1 VSAGAPLIAC
11 AGLVKRFGE
20 RQVLGPVDLAL
31 QAGDRLALLGPNG
44 AGKTTL
50 LSLLAGT
57 ADPSEGSVQRP
68 DLREVGVVPQRPALY
83 RRLSA
88 RENLELFARL
98 AQVPEPEAELAE
110 LAAAVALGDALDQP
124 VERLSLGQAQRVNVA
139 IGLLGRPRVVLLDE
153 PTAALDPGH
162 RLALWSML
170 ERVSERGGA
179 VAFATQ
185 NVEEARLAADRV
197 LVLVDGRAAY
207 AGPQEAF
214 WREEAGAVEA
224 AGGHER
230 AFVAFVER
238 ARSAA

>member
-1 VSAGAPLIAC
+1 M
-11 AGLVKRFGE
+11 
-20 RQVLGPVDLAL
+20 LGPIELAL
-31 QAGDRLALLGPNG
+31 QPGDRLALLGPNG

-50 LSLLAGT
+50 LSLLAGS
-57 ADPSEGSVQRP
+57 AEPSGGTVQRP
-68 DLREVGVVPQRPALY
+68 ALLEIGVVPQRPALY

-98 AQVPEPEAELAE
+98 ARVPEPEAELAD
-110 LAAAVALGDALDQP
+110 LAAAVALGDALDRP

-153 PTAALDPGH
+153 PTAALDPEH
-162 RLALWSML
+162 RLALWAML
-170 ERVSERGGA
+170 ERVSGRGGA

-207 AGPQEAF
+207 AGSQEAF
-214 WREEAGAVEA
+214 WSEAGAVDE

-238 ARSAA
+238 VRSAA

>member
-1 VSAGAPLIAC
+1 MSAGAPLIAC
-11 AGLVKRFGE
+11 AGLVKSFGG
-20 RQVLGPVDLAL
+20 RQVLGPIELAL

-50 LSLLAGT
+50 LSLLAGS
-57 ADPSEGSVQRP
+57 AEPSGGSVQRP
-68 DLREVGVVPQRPALY
+68 DVREIGVVPQRLALY
-83 RRLSA
+83 SHLSA

-98 AQVPEPEAELAE
+98 ARVPVPEGELAE
-110 LAAAVALGDALDQP
+110 LTAAVALDDALDRP
-124 VERLSLGQAQRVNVA
+124 VETLSLGQAQRVNVA

-162 RLALWSML
+162 RLALWAML

-185 NVEEARLAADRV
+185 NVEEARLAAERV
-197 LVLVDGRAAY
+197 LVLVDGRCAY
-207 AGPQEAF
+207 AGPQDAF
-214 WREEAGAVEA
+214 WREAGAVDG

-230 AFVAFVER
+230 AFVAYVER
-238 ARSAA
+238 SRSAA

>member
-1 VSAGAPLIAC
+1 LI
-11 AGLVKRFGE
+11 KSFGG
-20 RQVLGPVDLAL
+20 RQVLGPIELAL
-31 QAGDRLALLGPNG
+31 RGGERLALLGPNG

-50 LSLLAGT
+50 LSLLAGSGEPT
-57 ADPSEGSVQRP
+57 AGTVQRP
-68 DLREVGVVPQRPALY
+68 DLSAIGVVPQRPALY

-88 RENLELFARL
+88 RENLVLFARL
-98 AQVPEPEAELAE
+98 AQVPDPGAEIAELS
-110 LAAAVALGDALDQP
+110 AAVALGDALDRP

-139 IGLLGRPRVVLLDE
+139 IGLLGSPQIVLLDE

-162 RLALWSML
+162 RLALWALL
-170 ERVSERGGA
+170 ERVSARGGA

-197 LVLVDGRAAY
+197 LVLVDGRTAF
-207 AGPQEAF
+207 AGSQAAF
-214 WREEAGAVEA
+214 WSEAGAVDE

-238 ARSAA
+238 FRSGA

>member
-1 VSAGAPLIAC
+1 VSAATALIAC
-11 AGLVKRFGE
+11 AGLSKSFGG
-20 RQVLGPVDLAL
+20 RQVLGPVDLSL
-31 QAGDRLALLGPNG
+31 RAGQRLALLGPNG

-50 LSLLAGT
+50 LSLLAGS
-57 ADPSEGSVQRP
+57 AEPSAGTVQRP
-68 DLREVGVVPQRPALY
+68 GLAEIGVVPQRPALY

-98 AQVPEPEAELAE
+98 ARLPDATAQIAELT
-110 LAAAVALGDALDQP
+110 AAVALGEALDRP

-139 IGLLGRPRVVLLDE
+139 VGLLGRPSVVLLDE

-162 RLALWSML
+162 RLALWALL

-185 NVEEARLAADRV
+185 NVEEARLAADSV
-197 LVLVDGRAAY
+197 LVLVEGRTAY
-207 AGPQEAF
+207 SGPQDAF
-214 WREEAGAVEA
+214 WREAGAVEE
-224 AGGHER
+224 AGGHEH

-238 ARSAA
+238 VRGGA

>member
-11 AGLVKRFGE
+11 AGLVKSFAG
-20 RQVLGPVDLAL
+20 RQVLGPIDLAL
-31 QAGDRLALLGPNG
+31 RPGDRLALLGPNG

-50 LSLLAGT
+50 LSLLAGSAEPT
-57 ADPSEGSVQRP
+57 AGRVEGSA
-68 DLREVGVVPQRPALY
+68 LGEIGLVPQRPALY
-83 RRLSA
+83 RRLTA

-98 AQVPEPEAELAE
+98 ARVPAPEVELAD
-110 LAAAVALGDALDQP
+110 LIAAVALGDAVDRP
-124 VERLSLGQAQRVNVA
+124 VERLSLGQVQRVNVA

-153 PTAALDPGH
+153 PTAALDPEH
-162 RLALWSML
+162 RLALWAML
-170 ERVSERGGA
+170 ERVGDRGGA

-185 NVEEARLAADRV
+185 NVEEARLAADLV

-214 WREEAGAVEA
+214 WSEAGGVDE
-224 AGGHER
+224 AGGHDR

>member
-1 VSAGAPLIAC
+1 MSAVAPLIAC
-11 AGLVKRFGE
+11 AGLVKSFGG
-20 RQVLGPVDLAL
+20 RQVLGPIELAL
-31 QAGDRLALLGPNG
+31 QPGDRLALLGPNG

-50 LSLLAGT
+50 LSLLAGS
-57 ADPSEGSVQRP
+57 AEPSGGTVQRP
-68 DLREVGVVPQRPALY
+68 ALLEIGVVPQRPALY

-98 AQVPEPEAELAE
+98 ARVPEPEAELAD
-110 LAAAVALGDALDQP
+110 LAAAVALGDALDRP

-153 PTAALDPGH
+153 PTAALDPEH
-162 RLALWSML
+162 RLALWAML
-170 ERVSERGGA
+170 ERVSGRGGA

-207 AGPQEAF
+207 AGSQEAF
-214 WREEAGAVEA
+214 WSEAGAVDE

-238 ARSAA
+238 VRSAA

>member
-1 VSAGAPLIAC
+1 VSAPAPLIAC
-11 AGLVKRFGE
+11 AGLIKSFGG
-20 RQVLGPVDLAL
+20 RRVLGPIELAL
-31 QAGDRLALLGPNG
+31 RAGERLALLGPNG

-50 LSLLAGT
+50 LSLLAGS
-57 ADPSEGSVQRP
+57 AQPSEGSVQRP
-68 DLREVGVVPQRPALY
+68 ALREIGVVPQRPALY

-88 RENLELFARL
+88 RENLALFAGL
-98 AQVPEPEAELAE
+98 AGVPDAAAEIAELT
-110 LAAAVALGDALDQP
+110 AAVALGDAIDRP

-139 IGLLGRPRVVLLDE
+139 VGLLGRPQVVLLDE

-162 RLALWSML
+162 RLALWSLL

-185 NVEEARLAADRV
+185 NVEEARLAADDV
-197 LVLVDGRAAY
+197 LVLVEGRCVY
-207 AGPQEAF
+207 AGPQAAF
-214 WREEAGAVEA
+214 WREAGAVEE

-238 ARSAA
+238 TGAAA

>member
-1 VSAGAPLIAC
+1 VSAGAALIGC
-11 AGLVKRFGE
+11 AGLIKRFGE

-31 QAGDRLALLGPNG
+31 QPGDRLALLGPNG

-50 LSLLAGT
+50 LSLLAGS
-57 ADPSEGSVQRP
+57 AQPSEGSVQRP
-68 DLREVGVVPQRPALY
+68 DLREIGVVPQRPALY

-98 AQVPEPEAELAE
+98 ARVPEPEAELAE
-110 LAAAVALGDALDQP
+110 LAAAVTLGDDLDRP
-124 VERLSLGQAQRVNVA
+124 VERLSLGQTQRVNVA

-179 VAFATQ
+179 FVFATQ

-197 LVLVDGRAAY
+197 LVLVDGRAAF

-214 WREEAGAVEA
+214 WQEAGAVDA

-238 ARSAA
+238 VRSAA

>member
-1 VSAGAPLIAC
+1 MSADAPLIAC
-11 AGLVKRFGE
+11 AGLVKSFGG
-20 RQVLGPVDLAL
+20 RRVLGPVDLAL
-31 QAGDRLALLGPNG
+31 AAGDRVALLGPNG

-50 LSLLAGT
+50 LSLLAGS
-57 ADPSEGSVQRP
+57 AEPSAGEVRRP
-68 DLREVGVVPQRPALY
+68 ELREIGVVPQRPALY

-98 AQVPEPEAELAE
+98 AGVPEPEAELAD
-110 LAAAVALGDALDQP
+110 LSAAVALGDALDRP

-139 IGLLGRPRVVLLDE
+139 IGLLGKPSVVLLDE

-162 RLALWSML
+162 RLALWAML

-197 LVLVDGRAAY
+197 LVLVEGRCAY
-207 AGPQEAF
+207 AGPQDAF
-214 WREEAGAVEA
+214 WREAGAVDE

>member
-1 VSAGAPLIAC
+1 VSADAPLIAC
-11 AGLVKRFGE
+11 AGLVKRFGA

-31 QAGDRLALLGPNG
+31 HAGDRLALLGPNG

-50 LSLLAGT
+50 LSLLAGS
-57 ADPSEGSVQRP
+57 AEASAGSVQRP
-68 DLREVGVVPQRPALY
+68 EQREIGVVPQRPALY

-98 AQVPEPEAELAE
+98 ADVPEPEAELAE
-110 LAAAVALGDALDQP
+110 LIAAVALGDEVDRP

-153 PTAALDPGH
+153 PSAALDPGH
-162 RLALWSML
+162 RLALWALL
-170 ERVSERGGA
+170 ERVGERGGA
-179 VAFATQ
+179 FAFATQ

-197 LVLVDGRAAY
+197 LVLIDGRCAY
-207 AGPQEAF
+207 AGAQDAF
-214 WREEAGAVEA
+214 WSEAGAVAE

-238 ARSAA
+238 TRSAA

>member
-1 VSAGAPLIAC
+1 VSADAPLLAC
-11 AGLVKRFGE
+11 AGLVKSFGG
-20 RQVLGPVDLAL
+20 RRVLGPVDLAL
-31 QAGDRLALLGPNG
+31 GAGDRLALLGPNG

-50 LSLLAGT
+50 LSLLAGS
-57 ADPSEGSVQRP
+57 AEPSAGDIQRP
-68 DLREVGVVPQRPALY
+68 ELREIGVVPQRPALY

-98 AQVPEPEAELAE
+98 AGVPDVEAELAE
-110 LAAAVALGDALDQP
+110 LSAAVALGDALERP

-162 RLALWSML
+162 RLALWAML

-197 LVLVDGRAAY
+197 LVLVEGQCAY
-207 AGPQEAF
+207 AGAQDEF
-214 WREEAGAVEA
+214 WREAGAVDE

-238 ARSAA
+238 RRRAA

>member
-1 VSAGAPLIAC
+1 VSAAAPLIAC
-11 AGLVKRFGE
+11 AGLVKSFGG
-20 RQVLGPVDLAL
+20 RQVLGPIDVAL

-50 LSLLAGT
+50 LSLLAGS
-57 ADPSEGSVQRP
+57 AEAGGGSVQRP
-68 DLREVGVVPQRPALY
+68 ALRDIGVVPQRLAIY
-83 RRLSA
+83 RHLSA
-88 RENLELFARL
+88 RENLQLFARL
-98 AQVPEPEAELAE
+98 ARVPEPEAELDE
-110 LAAAVALGDALDQP
+110 LTAAVALGDALDRP
-124 VERLSLGQAQRVNVA
+124 VDRLSLGQAQRVNVA

-162 RLALWSML
+162 RLALWAML

-197 LVLVDGRAAY
+197 LVLVEGRCAY
-207 AGPQEAF
+207 SGPQEAF
-214 WREEAGAVEA
+214 WREAGAVDE

-238 ARSAA
+238 TRSAA

>member
-1 VSAGAPLIAC
+1 MSADPPLIAC
-11 AGLVKRFGE
+11 AGLVKSFGG
-20 RQVLGPVDLAL
+20 RQVLGPIELAL
-31 QAGDRLALLGPNG
+31 HAGDRLALLGPNG

-50 LSLLAGT
+50 LSLLAGSSE
-57 ADPSEGSVQRP
+57 PSAGSVQRP
-68 DLREVGVVPQRPALY
+68 RLREIGVVPQRPALY

-88 RENLELFARL
+88 RENLALFARL
-98 AQVPEPEAELAE
+98 ARVPEPEAELAD
-110 LAAAVALGDALDQP
+110 LSDAVALGDALDRP

-153 PTAALDPGH
+153 PTAALDPEH
-162 RLALWSML
+162 RLALWTML

-197 LVLVDGRAAY
+197 LVLVDGRAAF
-207 AGPQEAF
+207 AGPQDAF
-214 WREEAGAVEA
+214 WSEA
-224 AGGHER
+224 APLGGPGGHER

>member
-1 VSAGAPLIAC
+1 MSAGAPLIAC
-11 AGLVKRFGE
+11 AGLAKSFGG

-31 QAGDRLALLGPNG
+31 QPGDRLALLGPNG

-50 LSLLAGT
+50 LSLLAGSAEPT
-57 ADPSEGSVQRP
+57 AGSVQRP
-68 DLREVGVVPQRPALY
+68 ALQEIGVVPQRLALY
-83 RRLSA
+83 RQLSA

-98 AQVPEPEAELAE
+98 ARISEPEAEIAD
-110 LAAAVALGDALDQP
+110 LAAVVALGDALDRP

-139 IGLLGRPRVVLLDE
+139 IGLLGSPLVVLLDE
-153 PTAALDPGH
+153 PTAALDPEH
-162 RLALWSML
+162 RLALWAML

-207 AGPQEAF
+207 AGAQEAF
-214 WREEAGAVEA
+214 WVEAGAVDD

-238 ARSAA
+238 VRSAA

>member
-1 VSAGAPLIAC
+1 MSAATALIAC
-11 AGLVKRFGE
+11 AGLSKSFGG
-20 RQVLGPVDLAL
+20 RQVLGPVDLSL
-31 QAGDRLALLGPNG
+31 RAGQRLALLGPNG

-50 LSLLAGT
+50 LSLLAGS
-57 ADPSEGSVQRP
+57 AEPSAGTVQRP
-68 DLREVGVVPQRPALY
+68 GLAEIGVVPQRPALY

-98 AQVPEPEAELAE
+98 ARLPDATAQIAELT
-110 LAAAVALGDALDQP
+110 AAVALGEALDRP

-139 IGLLGRPRVVLLDE
+139 VGLLGRPSVVLLDE

-162 RLALWSML
+162 RLALWALL

-185 NVEEARLAADRV
+185 NVEEARLAADSV
-197 LVLVDGRAAY
+197 LVLVEGRTAY
-207 AGPQEAF
+207 SGPQDAF
-214 WREEAGAVEA
+214 WREAGAVEE
-224 AGGHER
+224 AGGHEH

-238 ARSAA
+238 VRGGA

>member
-11 AGLVKRFGE
+11 AGLVKSFAG
-20 RQVLGPVDLAL
+20 RQVLGPIDLAL
-31 QAGDRLALLGPNG
+31 RPGDRLALLGPNG

-50 LSLLAGT
+50 LSLLAGSAEPT
-57 ADPSEGSVQRP
+57 AGRVEGAALSEIG
-68 DLREVGVVPQRPALY
+68 LVPQRPALY
-83 RRLSA
+83 RRLTA

-98 AQVPEPEAELAE
+98 ARVPEPEAELAD
-110 LAAAVALGDALDQP
+110 LIAAVALGDAVDRP
-124 VERLSLGQAQRVNVA
+124 VERLSLGQVQRVNVA
-139 IGLLGRPRVVLLDE
+139 IGVLGRPRVVLLDE
-153 PTAALDPGH
+153 PTAALDPEH
-162 RLALWSML
+162 RLALWAML
-170 ERVSERGGA
+170 ERVGDRGGA

-185 NVEEARLAADRV
+185 NVEEARLAADLV

-214 WREEAGAVEA
+214 WNEAGGVDE
-224 AGGHER
+224 AGGHDR

>member
-11 AGLVKRFGE
+11 AGLAKSFGG

-31 QAGDRLALLGPNG
+31 QPGDRLALLGPNG

-50 LSLLAGT
+50 LSLLAGSAEPT
-57 ADPSEGSVQRP
+57 AGSVQRP
-68 DLREVGVVPQRPALY
+68 APQEIGVVPQRLALY
-83 RRLSA
+83 RQLSA

-98 AQVPEPEAELAE
+98 ARISEPEAEIAD
-110 LAAAVALGDALDQP
+110 LAAVVALGDALDRP

-139 IGLLGRPRVVLLDE
+139 IGLLGSPRVVLLDE
-153 PTAALDPGH
+153 PKAALDPEH
-162 RLALWSML
+162 RLALWAML

-179 VAFATQ
+179 VGFATQ

-214 WREEAGAVEA
+214 WSEAGALDE

-238 ARSAA
+238 SRSAV

>member
-1 VSAGAPLIAC
+1 VSADAPLIAC
-11 AGLVKRFGE
+11 AGLVKSFGG
-20 RQVLGPVDLAL
+20 RRVLGPIDLAL
-31 QAGDRLALLGPNG
+31 GSGDRVALLGPNG

-50 LSLLAGT
+50 LSLLAGS
-57 ADPSEGSVQRP
+57 AEASAGEVRRP
-68 DLREVGVVPQRPALY
+68 ELREIGVVPQRPALY

-88 RENLELFARL
+88 RENLELFAHL
-98 AQVPEPEAELAE
+98 AGVPEPEEELAE
-110 LAAAVALGDALDQP
+110 LSAAVALGDALERP

-139 IGLLGRPRVVLLDE
+139 IGLLGKPRVVLLDE

-162 RLALWSML
+162 RLALWAML

-197 LVLVDGRAAY
+197 LVLVEGRCAY
-207 AGPQEAF
+207 SGLQDAF
-214 WREEAGAVEA
+214 WREAGAVDA

-238 ARSAA
+238 TQRAA

>member
-1 VSAGAPLIAC
+1 MSAADPLIAC
-11 AGLVKRFGE
+11 AGLVKSFGG

-31 QAGDRLALLGPNG
+31 APGDRLALLGPNG

-50 LSLLAGT
+50 LSLLAGS
-57 ADPSEGSVQRP
+57 SEASAGSVRRP
-68 DLREVGVVPQRPALY
+68 DLREIGVVPQRPALY

-88 RENLELFARL
+88 RENLVLFARL
-98 AQVPEPEAELAE
+98 ARVPEPEAEIVELAE
-110 LAAAVALGDALDQP
+110 AVALGDDLDRP

-162 RLALWSML
+162 RLALWTLL

-185 NVEEARLAADRV
+185 NVEEARLAADAV
-197 LVLVDGRAAY
+197 LVLVDGRPAF

-214 WREEAGAVEA
+214 WREAGAVEE
-224 AGGHER
+224 AGGYER

-238 ARSAA
+238 TRSAA

>member
-1 VSAGAPLIAC
+1 VSAVAPLIAC
-11 AGLVKRFGE
+11 AGLIKRFGG
-20 RQVLGPVDLAL
+20 RQVLGPVELAL
-31 QAGDRLALLGPNG
+31 HPGDRLALLGPNG

-50 LSLLAGT
+50 LSLLAGS
-57 ADPSEGSVQRP
+57 AEPSEGSVQRP
-68 DLREVGVVPQRPALY
+68 DLREIGVVPQRPALY

-98 AQVPEPEAELAE
+98 AGVSEPEAEIAE
-110 LAAAVALGDALDQP
+110 LAAAVALGDALDRP
-124 VERLSLGQAQRVNVA
+124 LERLSLGQAQRVNVA
-139 IGLLGRPRVVLLDE
+139 IGLLGRPSVVLLDE

-197 LVLVDGRAAY
+197 LVLVDGRVAY

-214 WREEAGAVEA
+214 WQEAGAIAA

-238 ARSAA
+238 AGSTP

>member
-1 VSAGAPLIAC
+1 MSDDASLIAC
-11 AGLVKRFGE
+11 AGLVKSFGG
-20 RQVLGPVDLAL
+20 RRVLGPVDFAL
-31 QAGDRLALLGPNG
+31 GPGDRVALLGPNG

-50 LSLLAGT
+50 LSLLAGS
-57 ADPSEGSVQRP
+57 AEPSAGDVRRP
-68 DLREVGVVPQRPALY
+68 ELREIGVVPQRPALY

-98 AQVPEPEAELAE
+98 AGVPEPDAELAE
-110 LAAAVALGDALDQP
+110 LSAAVALDDALDRP
-124 VERLSLGQAQRVNVA
+124 VEQLSLGQAQRVNVA
-139 IGLLGRPRVVLLDE
+139 IGLLGKPRVVLLDE

-162 RLALWSML
+162 RLALWAML

-197 LVLVDGRAAY
+197 LVLVEGRCAY
-207 AGPQEAF
+207 SGPQDAF
-214 WREEAGAVEA
+214 WREAGAVDE

-238 ARSAA
+238 TRSAA

>member
-1 VSAGAPLIAC
+1 MSAVAPLIAC
-11 AGLVKRFGE
+11 AGLVKSFDG
-20 RQVLGPVDLAL
+20 RQVLGPIELAL
-31 QAGDRLALLGPNG
+31 EPGDRLALLGPNG

-50 LSLLAGT
+50 LSLLAGS
-57 ADPSEGSVQRP
+57 AEPSGGTVQRP
-68 DLREVGVVPQRPALY
+68 ALLEIGVVPQRPALY

-98 AQVPEPEAELAE
+98 ARVPEPEAELAD
-110 LAAAVALGDALDQP
+110 LAAAVALGDALDRP

-153 PTAALDPGH
+153 PTAALDPEH
-162 RLALWSML
+162 RLALWAML
-170 ERVSERGGA
+170 ERVSGRGGA

-207 AGPQEAF
+207 AGSQEAF
-214 WREEAGAVEA
+214 WSETGAVDE

-238 ARSAA
+238 VRSAA